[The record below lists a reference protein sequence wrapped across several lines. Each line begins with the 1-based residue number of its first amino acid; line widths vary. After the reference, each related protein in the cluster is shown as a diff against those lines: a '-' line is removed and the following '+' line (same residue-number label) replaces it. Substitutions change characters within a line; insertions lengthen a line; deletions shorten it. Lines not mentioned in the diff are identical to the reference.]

1 MIWISEFFFCVGS
14 MSIAGTVVAGI
25 YHLFYERFRNGKAGV
40 AIRVLRLIVFLYL
53 FPVAYLAVRTI
64 RMGVSAED
72 LYAKG
77 YFGINTSPLFI
88 QVFSLVG
95 AIWLIGFILN
105 SILGLRQFKRLR
117 SMMIFNI
124 PVNDLQ
130 WEEIL
135 QEECS
140 RYRYHGVRIYENDW
154 VVSPMITNIIHPT
167 IVVPPFVFAEKSKR
181 ITLEHELTH
190 LRNHDLL
197 WKRAAMVIAW
207 LHWFN
212 PLAHRLFDWL
222 CEEQEAECDMHVCT
236 TTKHFTTKDYFV
248 FVISLIEARGEEF
261 FISGLANSANSIE
274 RRLEVMRKRKGR
286 GYASKWAVLSLCLIL
301 MTVSVMPA
309 YAMMDYVA
317 GVEEQWLAETE
328 IKLYDADPAVT
339 SAEDMLVEFTVLED
353 TMENP
358 EVDMSNSVSM
368 YSSMVTIDLTG
379 EANTRYSFKPQ
390 YMRVG
395 DRVTITVECSD
406 PSVVFW
412 IGIKNVNT
420 NVARYVEGTD
430 LLHHSFI
437 VNEAG
442 TYRVF
447 VENRSNTEADFLGS
461 GIYPY

>member
-14 MSIAGTVVAGI
+14 MSIAGTVVAGM

-53 FPVAYLAVRTI
+53 FPVASLAVRTI

-140 RYRYHGVRIYENDW
+140 RYSYHGVRIYENDW

-236 TTKHFTTKDYFV
+236 TTKHFTTKDYFA

-339 SAEDMLVEFTVLED
+339 SAEDMLVEFTVVED
-353 TMENP
+353 TVDHE
-358 EVDMSNSVSM
+358 EVYMDEYMSPYASTV
-368 YSSMVTIDLTG
+368 VVDIAG
-379 EANTRYSFKPQ
+379 EPHTRYSFKSQ
-390 YMRVG
+390 YMSVG
-395 DRVTITVECSD
+395 SQVGITIQCSD

-420 NVARYVEGTD
+420 NVARYVYGTGT
-430 LLHHSFI
+430 LAHVFTI
-437 VNEAG
+437 NEAG
-442 TYRVF
+442 TYRAF
-447 VENRSNTEADFLGS
+447 VENISDTEVHFDGAMV
-461 GIYPY
+461 YPR

>member
-1 MIWISEFFFCVGS
+1 
-14 MSIAGTVVAGI
+14 
-25 YHLFYERFRNGKAGV
+25 
-40 AIRVLRLIVFLYL
+40 
-53 FPVAYLAVRTI
+53 
-64 RMGVSAED
+64 
-72 LYAKG
+72 
-77 YFGINTSPLFI
+77 
-88 QVFSLVG
+88 
-95 AIWLIGFILN
+95 
-105 SILGLRQFKRLR
+105 
-117 SMMIFNI
+117 MMIFNI

-140 RYRYHGVRIYENDW
+140 RYSYHGVRIYENDW

-181 ITLEHELTH
+181 IALEHEMTH

-339 SAEDMLVEFTVLED
+339 SAEDALVEFTVVED
-353 TMENP
+353 TVDRE
-358 EVDMSNSVSM
+358 EVYMDDEISTYTSV
-368 YSSMVTIDLTG
+368 VTVDITG
-379 EANTRYSFKPQ
+379 EAHTRYSFKPQ

-395 DRVTITVECSD
+395 DIVSITIQCDNPDV
-406 PSVVFW
+406 PFW

-420 NVARYVEGTD
+420 NVARYVSGTD
-430 LLHHSFI
+430 FLVHRFT

-442 TYRVF
+442 TYRAF
-447 VENRSNTEADFLGS
+447 VENVSDTDAEFYGS
-461 GIYPY
+461 MIYPN